1 MSNITLPKPDEDS
14 DATGTPIKRPV
25 SPTFSV
31 CSMKSEQSIDMP
43 PTVSE
48 GNISPSSSFSSLSE
62 ESGIRNRNI
71 LSGDVACDACTEKME
86 RAVKFCLT
94 CSVSYCEAHVR
105 QHYTVP
111 ALQRHVL
118 EEPRKHKEERGKIQV
133 RICSPRTMRGT
144 GTETQTLQGKMQ
156 WESQTSP
163 GLGLC
168 DIGIV
173 LLGTEGAGKSAAGNT
188 ILGKEVFEEYFSLE
202 PITKTLQLQTGV
214 MEGRK
219 ITVIDTPRM
228 FDASFFN
235 ERVKRKV
242 MESNIHVFLLVIRLG
257 RFSEQD
263 EKAVEQ
269 IQENFGE
276 EALKYTMVLFT
287 GGDQLDKP
295 INKIL
300 TSSCKYSNLI
310 DKCGGRYHVFNSKKK
325 RNRTQVTELLTKIEA
340 MVEKNGRYYIK
351 SS

>member
-14 DATGTPIKRPV
+14 DATGVDHQDLVSPGPSSDSRENSSSQISATGVIIHRRTPIKRPV

-118 EEPRKHKEERGKIQV
+118 EEPRKHKEERGKIQ
-133 RICSPRTMRGT
+133 TMRGT

-156 WESQTSP
+156 WESQTKSRSYTRQQILCVFFLAVITIVLFYVFCPWIIYDIFSLPECETTSQTLLILGRIFLMLLFFLLLLVLIVYNIFSPKGP

-188 ILGKEVFEEYFSLE
+188 ILGKE
-202 PITKTLQLQTGV
+202 IG
-214 MEGRK
+214 
-219 ITVIDTPRM
+219 
-228 FDASFFN
+228 
-235 ERVKRKV
+235 
-242 MESNIHVFLLVIRLG
+242 
-257 RFSEQD
+257 
-263 EKAVEQ
+263 
-269 IQENFGE
+269 
-276 EALKYTMVLFT
+276 
-287 GGDQLDKP
+287 
-295 INKIL
+295 KIL
-300 TSSCKYSNLI
+300 RA
-310 DKCGGRYHVFNSKKK
+310 GREGSGTDPGEFWRRSFEVH
-325 RNRTQVTELLTKIEA
+325 
-340 MVEKNGRYYIK
+340 NGALHWRR
-351 SS
+351 SAG